1 MRDVQNGGSLLNPPL
16 AAVARG
22 SPCAWPPDCPGA
34 DRAAFATLHAATLT
48 GHADLVGLD
57 LIEGALLAFP
67 GSAGP
72 LPEPAVHDDASAP
85 LDALAGYTRRAG
97 DLTGRSASSQA

>member
-48 GHADLVGLD
+48 GTP
-57 LIEGALLAFP
+57 I
-67 GSAGP
+67 S
-72 LPEPAVHDDASAP
+72 
-85 LDALAGYTRRAG
+85 
-97 DLTGRSASSQA
+97 SASISSKARFSPSLVPQDRCRSLPSTTTRVPRWMLSLVTRGGQEI